1 MQYTKKAGNGLF
13 MALRSRQQTLAAPI
27 SCSGTGVHSGKEA
40 TLTIKPAP
48 ENHGIRFFRTDLPGT
63 QGIPALFSRVVDTSL
78 ATVIGENGIIVST
91 IEHLMA
97 SFAGMGIDNA
107 RVELDNYEMPIM
119 DGSAAVFSQKIN
131 EAGIIV
137 QMAPRS
143 HFIVT
148 HPIEI
153 ADGDKFV
160 GVYPDED
167 FRITCTIEFPNPLIG
182 RQTISIL
189 LDDDSFLTKIAPART
204 FGFLHEVEFMKQMG
218 LGRGGSLESA
228 VVVSGDSIINEEG
241 LRFPDEFVRHKL
253 LDCIGDFSLIGM
265 PIQGHIKTIK
275 SGHLFNHHFITEF
288 FKNRRCWET
297 MTPSES

>member
-1 MQYTKKAGNGLF
+1 MPIRT
-13 MALRSRQQTLAAPI
+13 RQQTLRAPI
-27 SCSGTGVHSGKEA
+27 SCYGIGVHSGKNA
-40 TLTIKPAP
+40 TLTLKPAP

-78 ATVIGENGIIVST
+78 ATVIGENGVIVST

-97 SFAGMGIDNA
+97 AFAGMGIDNA

-119 DGSAAVFSQKIN
+119 DGSAIVFADKIR
-131 EAGIIV
+131 ETGIIA
-137 QMAPRS
+137 QSAPCS

-160 GVYPDED
+160 GAYPDNS
-167 FRITCTIEFPNPLIG
+167 FRITCTIEFPNPIIG
-182 RQTISIL
+182 RQTISIDL
-189 LDDDSFLTKIAPART
+189 GGDHFFSEIAPART
-204 FGFLHEVEFMKQMG
+204 FGFLHEVEMMKQLG
-218 LGRGGSLESA
+218 LGRGGSLETA
-228 VVVSGDSIINEEG
+228 VVVSGEEVINEGG

-265 PIQGHIKTIK
+265 PIRGHIKTVK

-288 FKNRRCWET
+288 FKNRSCWET
-297 MTPSES
+297 VTPT